1 MDAGVQE
8 NFVAV
13 DESVNLVAVAV
24 DSANMV
30 AEAVDS
36 VNLVVV
42 SVDLVN
48 LAAVRQKCVEVDWEK
63 LEVDV

>member
-30 AEAVDS
+30 AEAVD
-36 VNLVVV
+36 
-42 SVDLVN
+42 LVN

>member
-13 DESVNLVAVAV
+13 DESVNLVA
-24 DSANMV
+24 
-30 AEAVDS
+30 EAVDS
-36 VNLVVV
+36 VNLVAVA
-42 SVDLVN
+42 VDSAN
-48 LAAVRQKCVEVDWEK
+48 LAAVWQKCVEVDWEK